1 MKRTDITPGQVV
13 SQVTFRD
20 SRQGWPVM
28 VLSTDPYEQDRR
40 RFDVVR
46 ARGARLSQGSYSRN
60 AVGLLAVRLSFSMNN
75 VGEGQPM
82 DVLTFR
88 AKAERLYG
96 LASVEHAPAAIEAN
110 AIGSEHA
117 RDILDDDGTPLGRY
131 VLLTGLQMIAGD
143 YIELTLAERRAE
155 VQRQSYADEAEQ
167 ARVANVAT
175 YRSLAD
181 RLDKLGLTGY
191 HCADW
196 ESPTRFERVS
206 FGDMERLLDLAES
219 AVRANKAAGIG
230 D

>member
-1 MKRTDITPGQVV
+1 
-13 SQVTFRD
+13 
-20 SRQGWPVM
+20 
-28 VLSTDPYEQDRR
+28 
-40 RFDVVR
+40 
-46 ARGARLSQGSYSRN
+46 
-60 AVGLLAVRLSFSMNN
+60 
-75 VGEGQPM
+75 
-82 DVLTFR
+82 
-88 AKAERLYG
+88 
-96 LASVEHAPAAIEAN
+96 
-110 AIGSEHA
+110 
-117 RDILDDDGTPLGRY
+117 
-131 VLLTGLQMIAGD
+131 MIAGD
-143 YIELTLAERRAE
+143 YIELTIAERRAE

-175 YRSLAD
+175 YRSLAY